1 MKTKK
6 LKNNTPLNTDLG
18 NKSIDNEQDVEKS
31 MREELAELKEVVIRI
46 ETLIAKL
53 LEVLPF
59 HK

>member
-6 LKNNTPLNTDLG
+6 LKNNIPSNIDLG
-18 NKSIDNEQDVEKS
+18 SNPEEDEKS
-31 MREELAELKEVVIRI
+31 MREEVAELKEVVVRI
-46 ETLIAKL
+46 EALIAKL

>member
-6 LKNNTPLNTDLG
+6 LKNNIPSNTDLG
-18 NKSIDNEQDVEKS
+18 SNPEEDEKS
-31 MREELAELKEVVIRI
+31 MREEVAELKEVVIRI
-46 ETLIAKL
+46 EALIAKL